1 MTMRGKWLL
10 LVFLLLAL
18 SGTAAAQ
25 VDINHA
31 DAKALAE
38 AMDGVG
44 LTKAEAIVAY
54 RDTHGPFRSVDDLAK
69 VRGIGAKTI
78 HANRHAIVALDD
90 TEGTDDERRR
100 KVESPAT
107 S

>member
-1 MTMRGKWLL
+1 MRGKWLL
-10 LVFLLLAL
+10 LVFLLFAL
-18 SGTAAAQ
+18 PGAAAAQ

-54 RDTHGPFRSVDDLAK
+54 RDAHGPFRSVDDLAK

-90 TEGTDDERRR
+90 TENTDGERRR